1 MSFGL
6 VGTVGFAAYITACKP
21 ARPMTAVARG
31 KEISVSEIKREEYIT
46 TSFSED
52 ENSINVIV
60 SYYSNTVADCGKT
73 DGIGANNLKLSR
85 GHIAM
90 PKEYEFGTK
99 LYLEGMG
106 VFENQDTGGAIKR
119 INSNTIKVDMYIP
132 NASEKYLKK
141 LGINKVR
148 GKIVK

>member
-21 ARPMTAVARG
+21 TRPMTAIARG
-31 KEISVSEIKREEYIT
+31 KEINVTEIKKEEYIT
-46 TSFSED
+46 TSFE
-52 ENSINVIV
+52 ENEKWINVIV

-73 DGIGANNLKLSR
+73 DGIGANSFKLSR

-90 PKEYEFGTK
+90 PKEYQFGTK
-99 LYLEGMG
+99 LCLEGMG

-119 INSNTIKVDMYIP
+119 IDSNTIKVDMYIP
-132 NASEKYLKK
+132 NASEKYLKE
-141 LGINKVR
+141 LGIKKVR
-148 GKIVK
+148 GKIIK